1 MNNMWK
7 NLDPKLKRII
17 WVGSIITII
26 GSVLYLIIPESA
38 ALRVNKEKTI
48 EHLLTSKDTKSITL
62 QSMAANIDS
71 LKSNNAKLVRQLD
84 LMNADIRSLQRENGP
99 TRMMA
104 REVSE
109 LKAAMSDNQRKNS
122 TILQKID
129 EMEDTTIDITSGI
142 IEEVTK
148 KIISDGTLSSSNNGF
163 QGGVIPIVP
172 AMTTVPSN
180 NSTPSINGNPQ
191 NPVVNVPKIVVPQES
206 KLEIYDS
213 AEEFFKESKRP
224 VQKTSSK
231 SSSKSTSK
239 NGSNSIS
246 IRNISA
252 QDPSSTI
259 AKNAKRVIADRK
271 KEAEKTKE
279 SGTDTSVLIPAG
291 SIVEAVIIAGMDAPT
306 NQSAKRSP
314 FPALMRVKTEA
325 LLPNRFKADIREC
338 FLIASGYGD
347 MGSERAYLRGETISC
362 ISEEGGAIEARFD
375 SFSVGEDG
383 KTGIRGRLV
392 TKNGALIANAMLAG
406 FGEGLASAF
415 DVSVVPTIST
425 DSTENVGFQK
435 IMSDEALQKGAIGG
449 AKSAMSRIADYY
461 LDMAENITPVIEIDA
476 GRVVSFITTKG
487 ISLKFSN

>member
-1 MNNMWK
+1 
-7 NLDPKLKRII
+7 
-17 WVGSIITII
+17 
-26 GSVLYLIIPESA
+26 
-38 ALRVNKEKTI
+38 
-48 EHLLTSKDTKSITL
+48 
-62 QSMAANIDS
+62 
-71 LKSNNAKLVRQLD
+71 
-84 LMNADIRSLQRENGP
+84 
-99 TRMMA
+99 
-104 REVSE
+104 
-109 LKAAMSDNQRKNS
+109 
-122 TILQKID
+122 
-129 EMEDTTIDITSGI
+129 
-142 IEEVTK
+142 
-148 KIISDGTLSSSNNGF
+148 
-163 QGGVIPIVP
+163 
-172 AMTTVPSN
+172 
-180 NSTPSINGNPQ
+180 
-191 NPVVNVPKIVVPQES
+191 
-206 KLEIYDS
+206 LEIYDS